1 MEGVGSMKKEK
12 IFYRDESA
20 SYPGKYMIRADLEK
34 FHLNYTEGSYNI
46 IGARLMGLTYAQYLR
61 MCRDI
66 YGAEIIGKGNLYP
79 YPVFKLSKGLEDLI
93 EQLNARAN
101 LVLWEREH
109 PDFEEHAEFVKEKN
123 PRFYAEVTGNADNS

>member
-1 MEGVGSMKKEK
+1 MKTAKV
-12 IFYRDESA
+12 FYRDESA

-34 FHLNYTEGSYNI
+34 FYLNFTEGSYNV

-66 YGAEIIGKGNLYP
+66 YGAEIIGKGSLYP
-79 YPVFKLSKGLEDLI
+79 YPVFKLSQGLNDLI
-93 EQLNARAN
+93 EQLNARAT

-109 PDFEEHAEFVKEKN
+109 PDFEEHAEYVKEKN
-123 PRFYAEVTGNADNS
+123 PRFYAEVTGDVYNG